1 MSESLASAA
10 PSTDA
15 GLLTSTSVSLQQA
28 SSLYSP
34 AHGKFVF
41 RDRSWQLSQLLPVT
55 FSKIIPLEAFCCA

>member
-41 RDRSWQLSQLLPVT
+41 RGRSWQLGQLSPVV
-55 FSKIIPLEAFCCA
+55 FSKTLPLEAFYCA